1 MSRILRRPM
10 FRGGR
15 VDSRGTGITTG
26 LDRPGMQGG
35 GMPPATTGR
44 SLLQRATDFF
54 TKPALGPDGQP
65 IPVPRRNFA
74 EDAMFF
80 IGPGKFLKAGGGGL
94 NILRQAGKFSNKP
107 DFIGTTSGV
116 SQRTLDKAPFLSNQ
130 YLRELVRPYT
140 SGMKETAKQMVQPI
154 KDYSLPFGIGTLGTG
169 YGLSKMYEGF
179 KERQEGEPPPPE
191 EDTGLTPDQQ
201 RIADLEKQL
210 NDLLNKPAPEP
221 KDMEESV
228 EIDKEKFAKIL
239 GRDKALAQDA
249 SDMAISLASNLLKD
263 EATVKSGFAGFLED
277 ESKRKSRVRGI
288 DDNAAALAINKYIKG
303 EISKGE
309 LDKLMALDKAKLKN
323 KVNIARASLTFEG
336 VLSDIA
342 QKAGKSEKNLGVIQ
356 RALKTNP
363 GTENFA
369 FGGDLPKGE
378 DAAGKITPDT
388 IYVRDSITSDG
399 AKELIYIDSAT
410 GELVV
415 FKTIF

>member
-1 MSRILRRPM
+1 
-10 FRGGR
+10 
-15 VDSRGTGITTG
+15 
-26 LDRPGMQGG
+26 MQGG

-54 TKPALGPDGQP
+54 TKPALNPDGTPVQ
-65 IPVPRRNFA
+65 VPRRNFA
-74 EDAMFF
+74 EDMMFF
-80 IGPGKFLKAGGGGL
+80 IGPGKFAKMGGYFPTGL
-94 NILRQAGKFSNKP
+94 NIFKEMGKRNLSSSKELVPFKE
-107 DFIGTTSGV
+107 T
-116 SQRTLDKAPFLSNQ
+116 PFLSNQ
-130 YLRELVRPYT
+130 YFRNLIQPYT
-140 SGMKETAKQMVQPI
+140 SGMKETLKGGKQKI
-154 KDYSLPFGIGTLGTG
+154 KDYGIMGALGLGGAGVG
-169 YGLSKMYEGF
+169 YSMIDDYIEDYADEQF
-179 KERQEGEPPPPE
+179 KGKEPPPPE

-249 SDMAISLASNLLKD
+249 SDMAISLAKNLLKD

-336 VLSDIA
+336 VLSDTA

-356 RALKTNP
+356 RALKLTP
-363 GTENFA
+363 ETENLA

-388 IYVRDSITSDG
+388 IYVRDSVTADG

-415 FKTIF
+415 FKTIY

>member
-1 MSRILRRPM
+1 M
-10 FRGGR
+10 FPSHDRGG
-15 VDSRGTGITTG
+15 GT
-26 LDRPGMQGG
+26 
-35 GMPPATTGR
+35 
-44 SLLQRATDFF
+44 
-54 TKPALGPDGQP
+54 
-65 IPVPRRNFA
+65 
-74 EDAMFF
+74 
-80 IGPGKFLKAGGGGL
+80 
-94 NILRQAGKFSNKP
+94 
-107 DFIGTTSGV
+107 
-116 SQRTLDKAPFLSNQ
+116 
-130 YLRELVRPYT
+130 
-140 SGMKETAKQMVQPI
+140 
-154 KDYSLPFGIGTLGTG
+154 
-169 YGLSKMYEGF
+169 YGLGKMYEGF
-179 KERQEGEPPPPE
+179 KDRQEGTEPPPPE

-249 SDMAISLASNLLKD
+249 SDMAISLAKNLLKD

-363 GTENFA
+363 GTEDFA

-378 DAAGKITPDT
+378 DAASKITPDT
-388 IYVRDSITSDG
+388 IYVRDSVTADG

-415 FKTIF
+415 FKTIY